1 MPLLNGRQYDWV
13 SVQIVLPSLG
23 SFPVTVQSVT
33 YPSHTM
39 DAQDVYGTGTGPI
52 GYTRGQ
58 YTIDNLEMEFLASEW
73 DAIRT
78 SLGAGYMKNTRIP
91 IAIVYVDRD
100 LVPRKDEFSDCKI
113 TGEQQSISM
122 GTDPLK
128 TKVTFKPSQMVLNGV
143 PAIIA
148 QRI

>member
-1 MPLLNGRQYDWV
+1 MPILNGRQYDWV

-23 SFPVTVQSVT
+23 QFPVSVQSLS

-39 DAQDVYGTGTGPI
+39 EAQDVYGTGSGPI
-52 GYTRGQ
+52 GYTRDQ
-58 YTIDNLEMEFLASEW
+58 YKIDNLEMEFLAAEW
-73 DAIRT
+73 DTIR
-78 SLGAGYMKNTRIP
+78 SQLGPGYMKTASLP
-91 IAIVYVDRD
+91 ITVVYTDAGLAPRVDQ
-100 LVPRKDEFSDCKI
+100 FIDCKI

-143 PAIIA
+143 PAIVA
-148 QRI
+148 ARI

>member
-1 MPLLNGRQYDWV
+1 
-13 SVQIVLPSLG
+13 
-23 SFPVTVQSVT
+23 
-33 YPSHTM
+33 M